1 LTAVNDSVTIS
12 EDMKLL
18 LDKANELYELAKR
31 ENLGEIFPKVI
42 GTPLKQTQLKQAQQK
57 LVEQIVPDFP
67 HTFPIVTRQ
76 KPHKQVHQI
85 VPEFP

>member
-1 LTAVNDSVTIS
+1 
-12 EDMKLL
+12 MKLL
-18 LDKANELYELAKR
+18 LEKANELYKLADR

-42 GTPLKQTQLKQAQQK
+42 GTPLKLKQTQQK
-57 LVEQIVPDFP
+57 LAEQIVPDFP
-67 HTFPIVTRQ
+67 RTFPIVIRQ

>member
-1 LTAVNDSVTIS
+1 MTAVNDSVTIS

-18 LDKANELYELAKR
+18 LDKANELYEIAKR

-42 GTPLKQTQLKQAQQK
+42 GTPLKQTQLKQAQQ
-57 LVEQIVPDFP
+57 EQIVPDFP

-85 VPEFP
+85 VPGFP